1 VVVRTLL
8 NVPLYAHCLSYLQ
21 LQYQLLEAK
30 SFLEKV
36 TAAQV
41 ITKFS
46 FYETWTF
53 ITVFTKVCHF
63 NIWAGLIKKTVSK
76 L

>member
-1 VVVRTLL
+1 V
-8 NVPLYAHCLSYLQ
+8 
-21 LQYQLLEAK
+21 
-30 SFLEKV
+30 EKA

-41 ITKFS
+41 VTKFS

-53 ITVFTKVCHF
+53 ITVFTKGCHF
-63 NIWAGLIKKTVSK
+63 NIWASLIKKKTVSK